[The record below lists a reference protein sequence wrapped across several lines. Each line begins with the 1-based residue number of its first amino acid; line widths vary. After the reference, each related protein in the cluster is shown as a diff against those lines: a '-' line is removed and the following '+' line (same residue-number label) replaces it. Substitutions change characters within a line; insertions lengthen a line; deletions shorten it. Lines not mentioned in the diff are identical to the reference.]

1 MDFFDGRE
9 PSDTG
14 PALDG
19 FAITPSDTQ
28 NLRDL
33 TRAIYVGAA
42 GDIRVEMSWGSVIT
56 LKSGPAGTFL
66 PLRARKILAATTAS
80 SLVGLL

>member
-1 MDFFDGRE
+1 MDKFEGRE

-19 FAITPSDTQ
+19 FPITPSDT
-28 NLRDL
+28 NDLRDL

-42 GDIRVEMSWGSVIT
+42 GDIRVELAWGGLVT
-56 LKSGPAGTFL
+56 LKSVPAGTIL
-66 PLRARKILAATTAS
+66 PLRARKVLAATTAS